1 MVEEEDHPGQF
12 MPFTDGYVNW
22 SVVLHGVGQAEGGL
36 LMFFQSSGTGTW
48 IIKHARV
55 ELVCI
60 TGRQVLTNTN
70 DLGRM

>member
-36 LMFFQSSGTGTW
+36 PNGLPN
-48 IIKHARV
+48 
-55 ELVCI
+55 
-60 TGRQVLTNTN
+60 VLPKLWHRNLDN
-70 DLGRM
+70 